1 MTGSQETPKT
11 QPSLQFPPAKVQP
24 RPQHQLRCTQLT
36 WTCAHECGNC
46 VPLHRDSQGP
56 HSESG
61 TVLGESGRQDPCSP
75 CPQGV
80 FSLLES
86 MGACHRI
93 WVLRVVCTY
102 VHGCVS
108 LRV

>member
-24 RPQHQLRCTQLT
+24 RLQHQLWCTQLT
-36 WTCAHECGNC
+36 RTCAHECGNC

-61 TVLGESGRQDPCSP
+61 TALGD
-75 CPQGV
+75 
-80 FSLLES
+80 
-86 MGACHRI
+86 
-93 WVLRVVCTY
+93 RVVGKTHAVPAPKGFSVC
-102 VHGCVS
+102 
-108 LRV
+108 